1 MATFAKASFDA
12 AKYAQARPSYPRAL
26 FDHVLAYLDQSS
38 SPALT
43 QRPRTL
49 LDLGCGPGVSTF
61 DWLDLDRFERIVGI
75 DPSDNMISAARGILE
90 EKRAKG
96 EIKDGVEVRFEKG
109 GSDNL
114 AGIFEDGS
122 VDLAVAGQAAH
133 WFDAEATYRELARV
147 LKPGGAFAF
156 WGYGEFFFQKQP
168 SLNRLVTTY
177 SSGTLGKYWQQ
188 PGRSIVEALLTPFPL
203 PSPSSSPS
211 FDPSSFHRSF
221 FLRPHGPPPPL
232 TLPPLLDP
240 PLPSAEGESATYS
253 LQPATSTTTDAPLS
267 VSITR
272 TILLQRTWTLSQLE
286 AYLRTWSSA
295 HAYNASHRPSS
306 PDSPNAGTGQAW
318 RDCVE
323 VFVDGL
329 RREGVSEEEEGMEV
343 GWEMGVVFGRKRA

>member
-49 LDLGCGPGVSTF
+49 IDLGCGPGVSTF
-61 DWLDLDRFERIVGI
+61 DWVNLDRFERIVGI
-75 DPSDNMISAARGILE
+75 DPSDNMISAARRILE

-109 GSDNL
+109 GSDHL
-114 AGIFEDGS
+114 AGIVEDES

-156 WGYGEFFFQKQP
+156 WGYGEFFSQTQH
-168 SLNRLVTTY
+168 SLNPLITTY

-188 PGRSIVEALLTPFPL
+188 PGRSIVEALLTPFPF
-203 PSPSSSPS
+203 PSPSSEPS

-221 FLRPHGPPPPL
+221 FLRPNGPPPPL
-232 TLPPLLDP
+232 SLPPSLDP
-240 PLPSAEGESATYS
+240 PLPSAAGESATYS
-253 LQPATSTTTDAPLS
+253 LRPASSASTDASLR

-272 TILLQRTWTLSQLE
+272 ELLLTRKWTLEELE

-295 HAYNASHRPSS
+295 HAYNEAHRPS
-306 PDSPNAGTGQAW
+306 PDSPNAGTGQAY

-323 VFVDGL
+323 VFLEAL
-329 RREGVSEEEEGMEV
+329 RREGVSEGEMEV
-343 GWEMGVVFGRKRA
+343 GWEMGVVFGRKKA

>member
-12 AKYAQARPSYPRAL
+12 AKYAQARPYVLLVDLAELHPLTPTSFRSSYPRAL

-61 DWLDLDRFERIVGI
+61 DWVNLDRFERIVGI

-114 AGIFEDGS
+114 AGIVEDGS

-156 WGYGEFFFQKQP
+156 WVSSLLSSFRPTLSNFRTPAGLRRVLLPEAAVVEPTRYDLLERDTRCVRFFRI
-168 SLNRLVTTY
+168 SL
-177 SSGTLGKYWQQ
+177 
-188 PGRSIVEALLTPFPL
+188 L
-203 PSPSSSPS
+203 PSPL
-211 FDPSSFHRSF
+211 SSF
-221 FLRPHGPPPPL
+221 RP
-232 TLPPLLDP
+232 
-240 PLPSAEGESATYS
+240 
-253 LQPATSTTTDAPLS
+253 
-267 VSITR
+267 
-272 TILLQRTWTLSQLE
+272 
-286 AYLRTWSSA
+286 
-295 HAYNASHRPSS
+295 
-306 PDSPNAGTGQAW
+306 
-318 RDCVE
+318 C
-323 VFVDGL
+323 
-329 RREGVSEEEEGMEV
+329 
-343 GWEMGVVFGRKRA
+343 